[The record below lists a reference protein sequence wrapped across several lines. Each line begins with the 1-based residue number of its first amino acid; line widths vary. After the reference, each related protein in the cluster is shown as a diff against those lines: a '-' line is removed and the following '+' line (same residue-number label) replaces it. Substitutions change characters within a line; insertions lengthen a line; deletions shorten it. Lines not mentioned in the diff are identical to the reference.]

1 MRPIIGIVSSSKFSN
16 DIIYSDNVKVIEKA
30 LGEPIGLVTNI
41 DDYVSDV
48 ILKECD
54 GFLFQGG
61 SELENFQLNILNYA
75 YSNNIPVIGIC
86 LGFELIATRFFGFG
100 SVVKIEDYLPNTKI
114 NHHLID
120 SQSAHSITTTN
131 DSWLQSVIGNNAL
144 VNSRHIKTV
153 TKVELPFIVSAYS
166 EDSLI
171 EAVEYIDDNHFIIGL
186 QFHPE
191 NIESMQIIFDKFV
204 KVCKEF
210 KEKRLI
216 NY

>member
-1 MRPIIGIVSSSKFSN
+1 MYYMPTKNKIGVIDLFCGIGGLSHGMYKEGL
-16 DIIYSDNVKVIEKA
+16 DIIAGFD
-30 LGEPIGLVTNI
+30 I
-41 DDYVSDV
+41 DDTC
-48 ILKECD
+48 K
-54 GFLFQGG
+54 
-61 SELENFQLNILNYA
+61 YA
-75 YSNNIPVIGIC
+75 YEKNNKST
-86 LGFELIATRFFGFG
+86 FYNQ
-100 SVVKIEDYLPNTKI
+100 D
-114 NHHLID
+114 
-120 SQSAHSITTTN
+120 
-131 DSWLQSVIGNNAL
+131 
-144 VNSRHIKTV
+144 IKTV